1 LIADHR
7 RSSRLDQARS
17 TYNRFLEIFPQAVS
31 KPVPCL

>member
-17 TYNRFLEIFPQAVS
+17 TYNRFVEIFPQAVS
-31 KPVPCL
+31 KSDPYL